1 MWQQPPVIETPI
13 KGRRLSQ
20 GDGQD
25 DDENDDDYE
34 MNQAA
39 IVKLKA
45 SLEAGRSHAQDKDAM
60 VVESVSEDGRTDM
73 MSDVRDEPAVATPY
87 ENNAQDSM
95 GAFRMHYG
103 AQHLGRPSH
112 SRSGAATM
120 VKTTT
125 PEVDQHITINQ
136 NSQNERN
143 KTKQR
148 QKEPLGNG

>member
-34 MNQAA
+34 INQMA

-45 SLEAGRSHAQDKDAM
+45 SLEASRSHAQDKDAM

-73 MSDVRDEPAVATPY
+73 MSDVRDEPGIVATPY
-87 ENNAQDSM
+87 ENNVQDSM
-95 GAFRMHYG
+95 GAFKMHY
-103 AQHLGRPSH
+103 RCS
-112 SRSGAATM
+112 SRILT
-120 VKTTT
+120 
-125 PEVDQHITINQ
+125 Q
-136 NSQNERN
+136 
-143 KTKQR
+143 
-148 QKEPLGNG
+148 